1 MKPIATALAV
11 LAVLAGGAVF
21 AVDPPSAPVA
31 TPVKKMSLKACNK
44 QADDKKLA
52 GRERAQYVK
61 ECRTRTAPVQINSL
75 GSKASSS
82 SAASGPK

>member
-21 AVDPPSAPVA
+21 AVDQPSAPVA

-44 QADDKKLA
+44 QADEKKLA
-52 GRERAQYVK
+52 GKERAQYIK
-61 ECRTRTAPVQINSL
+61 ECRTKTAPLQINNL
-75 GSKASSS
+75 GGGASSS
-82 SAASGPK
+82 SAPSGPK